1 MAAGNLA
8 KAAAQGAKLVVKYGP
23 QAKIAWDKGG
33 KQATLA
39 AATRAQALIARRKAL
54 NHASGV
60 VEGSVLEIAPEGLAV
75 YVVFAGDTPIAAYP
89 PQEAAYGRLLEH
101 ADLGKRFRPEA
112 PSTRRPRRSR
122 RPRRPRRSGLRG
134 HPDTRE
140 LS

>member
-1 MAAGNLA
+1 MASGNLGR
-8 KAAAQGAKLVVKYGP
+8 AAAQGAKLVVRYGP

-39 AATRAQALIARRKAL
+39 AAKRAQALNARRKAL

-60 VEGSVLEIAPEGLAV
+60 VDGSVLKIAPEGLTV

-89 PQEAAYGRLLEH
+89 PQEAAYPALLEH
-101 ADLGKRFRPEA
+101 ADLGRRVRPA
-112 PSTRRPRRSR
+112 PPGARR
-122 RPRRPRRSGLRG
+122 RG
-134 HPDTRE
+134 HRGRTRPGPQE